1 MIIYALFILLF
12 IILFQFKEGF
22 TQEKESETGET
33 IILLGDSIL
42 DNKIYVKKNESIEY
56 LLRESPNKILFLA
69 KDNSFISDVLLQM
82 NQIEKDVY
90 DKKNLIFLSIGGN
103 DILDSIKTKT
113 INNKTIVHLFEDYK
127 KLIIIIKQQFLNSTI
142 YLLNIYYPTDEIYKP
157 YYEYINEWNLLLSN
171 YIQTN
176 NSITE
181 ILIDKLCYLPID
193 FVHKIEPSKTCS
205 IKIAEN
211 ILSKVKR
218 EN

>member
-127 KLIIIIKQQFLNSTI
+127 KLIIIKMSSMIHESFL
-142 YLLNIYYPTDEIYKP
+142 K
-157 YYEYINEWNLLLSN
+157 
-171 YIQTN
+171 
-176 NSITE
+176 
-181 ILIDKLCYLPID
+181 
-193 FVHKIEPSKTCS
+193 
-205 IKIAEN
+205 
-211 ILSKVKR
+211 
-218 EN
+218 